1 MSEGQYFSE
10 TERRRFQ
17 PYAKYK
23 DSGVEWLGEIPAHW
37 DVKPFKALLS
47 RNDSGVWGEDFSD
60 DGVIVLRSTE
70 QTVDGEWNIKNPA
83 KRRLTTR
90 EASDARLKVGDLV
103 VTKSSGSELHIGK
116 TSIVDTSVSALNCC
130 FSNFM
135 QRLRVAWPNLSRYCW
150 YLLNCPVARE
160 QLVFLSSTTTGLGNL
175 NGSILGSIR
184 VTVAPD
190 NEQQAIAAFLDRE
203 IAKIDTLRAKKER
216 LIELLQEKRTA
227 LITQAVTKGLDPN
240 VPMKESGV
248 EWLGDVPIAWNL
260 LRLKHIVQFLGGGT
274 PSKDNLEYWQGD
286 IPWVSPK
293 DMKSWIVS
301 DTVDKITEEAVAGSA
316 TKVVGPDTVLIVVRS
331 GILNHTI
338 PVALSGSEVALNQ
351 DLKALKAQAAVVPEY
366 LAYFIAGMQSPLLF
380 AWRKEGATV
389 ESLELDLIAN
399 TLIPLPPVS
408 QQRIIVNYLKRET
421 ATIDV
426 LTAKINVAIERLKE
440 YRTAL
445 ISAAVTGKIDVRDEV
460 RR

>member
-1 MSEGQYFSE
+1 MAEERFLTE
-10 TERRRFQ
+10 TKHQRFR
-17 PYAKYK
+17 PYSKYK
-23 DSGVEWLGEIPAHW
+23 DSGVEWLGEIPAYWEVKRIKNVARIHTGGTPAGLLDEAFEEEGIPW
-37 DVKPFKALLS
+37 VKPDQL
-47 RNDSGVWGEDFSD
+47 
-60 DGVIVLRSTE
+60 
-70 QTVDGEWNIKNPA
+70 Q
-83 KRRLTTR
+83 
-90 EASDARLKVGDLV
+90 GDC
-103 VTKSSGSELHIGK
+103 GI
-116 TSIVDTSVSALNCC
+116 
-130 FSNFM
+130 
-135 QRLRVAWPNLSRYCW
+135 
-150 YLLNCPVARE
+150 
-160 QLVFLSSTTTGLGNL
+160 
-175 NGSILGSIR
+175 
-184 VTVAPD
+184 VAPD
-190 NEQQAIAAFLDRE
+190 RRLSYNAAKSLGIVIAGSSLVCGIGTVGKTGHALVDVCTNQQINAITFGPKVINRYGQFMTVCLEQEFARRANKVTIAICNKSEMGEVPVCIPQTEEQRSIASFLDRE
-203 IAKIDTLRAKKER
+203 TAKIDALVAKRER

-240 VPMKESGV
+240 VPMKYSGV

-399 TLIPLPPVS
+399 TLIPLPSVS

-421 ATIDV
+421 AKIDALV
-426 LTAKINVAIERLKE
+426 KKVQEAVQRLKE

>member
-1 MSEGQYFSE
+1 MAEERFLTE
-10 TERRRFQ
+10 TKHQRFR
-17 PYAKYK
+17 PYPKYK

-37 DVKPFKALLS
+37 IVKKIKRLCLVRRGASPRPIDDPIYFAEDGEYAWVRIADVTA
-47 RNDSGVWGEDFSD
+47 SD
-60 DGVIVLRSTE
+60 RYLE
-70 QTVDGEWNIKNPA
+70 QTTQRLSPLGVSKSVLLEPGELFVSIAATVGKAIITKIKCCIHDGFVYFVG
-83 KRRLTTR
+83 LR
-90 EASDARLKVGDLV
+90 ENRDYLYYLFSCGEAYKG
-103 VTKSSGSELHIGK
+103 IGK
-116 TSIVDTSVSALNCC
+116 LGT
-130 FSNFM
+130 
-135 QRLRVAWPNLSRYCW
+135 
-150 YLLNCPVARE
+150 
-160 QLVFLSSTTTGLGNL
+160 QLNL
-175 NGSILGSIR
+175 NTDTIGDIYLP
-184 VTVAPD
+184 VPCPE
-190 NEQQAIAAFLDRE
+190 EQSVITTFLDRE
-203 IAKIDTLRAKKER
+203 TAKIDALVAKRER

-240 VPMKESGV
+240 VPMKDSGI

-426 LTAKINVAIERLKE
+426 LTAKINVAIEHLKE

-460 RR
+460 RW

>member
-1 MSEGQYFSE
+1 MVSRRKLNRKFFYFQLKAARSELESWGEGSTFMELAKCKLEDIYIAEPSE
-10 TERRRFQ
+10 TEQ
-17 PYAKYK
+17 
-23 DSGVEWLGEIPAHW
+23 
-37 DVKPFKALLS
+37 
-47 RNDSGVWGEDFSD
+47 
-60 DGVIVLRSTE
+60 
-70 QTVDGEWNIKNPA
+70 
-83 KRRLTTR
+83 
-90 EASDARLKVGDLV
+90 
-103 VTKSSGSELHIGK
+103 
-116 TSIVDTSVSALNCC
+116 C
-130 FSNFM
+130 
-135 QRLRVAWPNLSRYCW
+135 
-150 YLLNCPVARE
+150 
-160 QLVFLSSTTTGLGNL
+160 
-175 NGSILGSIR
+175 
-184 VTVAPD
+184 
-190 NEQQAIAAFLDRE
+190 AIAAFLDRE
-203 IAKIDTLRAKKER
+203 TAKIDALIEKKEL

-240 VPMKESGV
+240 VPMKDSGV
-248 EWLGDVPIAWNL
+248 EWRGDVPIAWNL

-316 TKVVGPDTVLIVVRS
+316 TKVVGPGTVLIVVRS

-366 LAYFIAGMQSPLLF
+366 LAYFIAGMQSLLLF

-426 LTAKINVAIERLKE
+426 LIAKINVVIERLNE

-445 ISAAVTGKIDVRDEV
+445 ISAAVTGKIDARDIID
-460 RR
+460 